1 MGVQPV
7 VSGYGG
13 GAADAGHR
21 RYGGMVPGR
30 LGDARGGA
38 FSNAAGL
45 RRKTGAGIDRHFRR
59 AGRAGCSRAY
69 RLWEKCVGF
78 SCRAAGQRP
87 LLWDPPAAW
96 RRLDNAGHGACDHG
110 GDESAAGGT
119 SGRGQALFC
128 LLAPHMEEPKATRA
142 VLVVSV
148 VTILPLAAAGFYVL
162 LHSGYNF
169 TLLAVSVYLVLLLL
183 LKKK

>member
-1 MGVQPV
+1 MW
-7 VSGYGG
+7 VSLAGPLVNGLSCGILLLLGG
-13 GAADAGHR
+13 GWTTPV
-21 RYGGMVPGR
+21 MVHATMAVMNLLPV
-30 LGDARGGA
+30 
-38 FSNAAGL
+38 
-45 RRKTGAGIDRHFRR
+45 
-59 AGRAGCSRAY
+59 
-69 RLWEKCVGF
+69 E
-78 SCRAAGQRP
+78 P
-87 LLWDPPAAW
+87 LD
-96 RRLDNAGHGACDHG
+96 G
-110 GDESAAGGT
+110 
-119 SGRGQALFC
+119 GQALFC

>member
-1 MGVQPV
+1 MVHATMAVMNLLPV
-7 VSGYGG
+7 
-13 GAADAGHR
+13 
-21 RYGGMVPGR
+21 
-30 LGDARGGA
+30 
-38 FSNAAGL
+38 
-45 RRKTGAGIDRHFRR
+45 
-59 AGRAGCSRAY
+59 
-69 RLWEKCVGF
+69 E
-78 SCRAAGQRP
+78 P
-87 LLWDPPAAW
+87 LD
-96 RRLDNAGHGACDHG
+96 G
-110 GDESAAGGT
+110 
-119 SGRGQALFC
+119 GQALFC